1 MDPNLAAALA
11 LLVGASAFF
20 VRMVAPAFV
29 RLIDA
34 GAVRLRRSERIDEI
48 EARLDRLENSHEEKD
63 ETQ

>member
-1 MDPNLAAALA
+1 VDPNLAAAIA

-48 EARLDRLENSHEEKD
+48 EARLDRLENEEKD

>member
-1 MDPNLAAALA
+1 VDPNLAAAIA

-34 GAVRLRRSERIDEI
+34 GSARLRRSDRIDDL
-48 EARLDRLENSHEEKD
+48 EARIDRIEKKD
-63 ETQ
+63 DAQ